1 MVAMI
6 TIASIVYT
14 TANSI
19 LSSQSSYTSFAQ
31 TQTNN
36 TQQQQQQLQSKNNDT
51 NRNYEKFHAN
61 IEQIIGHIKMAEF
74 NKNINNNTLAY
85 NHTSH
90 PIEEVLSLVTIPI
103 SNIDK
108 KLNDSYFKDLYTLS
122 ALVNPSVPPS
132 STSTTKEAFSK
143 QAQSSIDLSN
153 AVIKT
158 VIPAKTL
165 NTTNHNATVIQN
177 LLNTSKEEYEEGV
190 KDGKIV
196 SMLEYQDGTAFMDR
210 AYFLFNNTKSIAANG
225 DRQMISKL
233 FSNLTQGTLQ
243 QKNPEE
249 INTIIDE
256 INKKL
261 AEGSTSSSSTTNTNT
276 TNQTM
281 TNPSSSSSI
290 PITNANATNT
300 NNVNSS
306 SLSYISK
313 IRSLL
318 DQVVSTYT
326 ANDTAKAKEL
336 ATTAYL
342 DNFENIEKPI
352 GKELSDAGEQL
363 LRVQLR
369 DQISNKVSLD
379 EIKQT
384 ISEANTVLDKAEN
397 ILK

>member
-1 MVAMI
+1 MFSNHFNKIFIMGAMI

-51 NRNYEKFHAN
+51 NKNYEKFHAN

-233 FSNLTQGTLQ
+233 FSNLTHSTLQ

-249 INTIIDE
+249 INKIIDE

-336 ATTAYL
+336 ATTAY
-342 DNFENIEKPI
+342 
-352 GKELSDAGEQL
+352 
-363 LRVQLR
+363 
-369 DQISNKVSLD
+369 
-379 EIKQT
+379 
-384 ISEANTVLDKAEN
+384 
-397 ILK
+397 

>member
-1 MVAMI
+1 MFSNHFKNIFIMVAII

-14 TANSI
+14 TANS
-19 LSSQSSYTSFAQ
+19 LLLSQSSYTSFAQ
-31 TQTNN
+31 TQTYN
-36 TQQQQQQLQSKNNDT
+36 TQQQQQSKNNDT
-51 NRNYEKFHAN
+51 NTDNEKFQVD

-90 PIEEVLSLVTIPI
+90 PIGEVLSLVTIPI

-108 KLNDSYFKDLYTLS
+108 KLNDTYFKDLYALS
-122 ALVNPSVPPS
+122 ALVNPSSSSSIPS

-165 NTTNHNATVIQN
+165 NTTNHNVTVIQN
-177 LLNTSKEEYEEGV
+177 LLNTYKGEYEEGV
-190 KDGKIV
+190 KDGKII

-233 FSNLTQGTLQ
+233 FANLTQSTQQ
-243 QKNPEE
+243 QKNQDE
-249 INTIIDE
+249 INKIIDE

-261 AEGSTSSSSTTNTNT
+261 AEGSTSSPSTT
-276 TNQTM
+276 TNQTT
-281 TNPSSSSSI
+281 TNLSSPAI
-290 PITNANATNT
+290 PATNTNATNT
-300 NNVNSS
+300 SNVNSS

-326 ANDTAKAKEL
+326 ANDTVKAKEL

-342 DNFENIEKPI
+342 DNFENI
-352 GKELSDAGEQL
+352 
-363 LRVQLR
+363 
-369 DQISNKVSLD
+369 
-379 EIKQT
+379 
-384 ISEANTVLDKAEN
+384 
-397 ILK
+397 